1 MLSEVNTAENTPC
14 TADRGNIYIIIQHSS
29 CWQEENGDTALQ
41 RKSQNYVKSYSNLNL
56 CQYLSRKIVM
66 GGERFE
72 MTSCRRPKHPNH
84 WHAVKLMTEEPNP
97 ITDIGDDASTLARE
111 VQISLPTR
119 CMEVTQ
125 S

>member
-1 MLSEVNTAENTPC
+1 
-14 TADRGNIYIIIQHSS
+14 
-29 CWQEENGDTALQ
+29 
-41 RKSQNYVKSYSNLNL
+41 
-56 CQYLSRKIVM
+56 M

-72 MTSCRRPKHPNH
+72 MTSCRRPTHPNH

-125 S
+125 SQIKRLRSGRNAPPVYIRVSVLQAYSEKV